1 MKGEKGYSRR
11 NEKAMPNAVG
21 VACMYLAMLLEGV
34 FCTPRVQQWR
44 TTSLVPLGI
53 QKTPTKPVASWSWAK
68 SNGQAAIIGECF
80 TQFLEKVKFVF
91 LFFQAFRV
99 NYVS

>member
-1 MKGEKGYSRR
+1 MRLALLVCILQCCWKVCSAHPAFNSGEQPVSFRWGFKKRR
-11 NEKAMPNAVG
+11 LSPWRVG
-21 VACMYLAMLLEGV
+21 
-34 FCTPRVQQWR
+34 
-44 TTSLVPLGI
+44 
-53 QKTPTKPVASWSWAK
+53 SWAK